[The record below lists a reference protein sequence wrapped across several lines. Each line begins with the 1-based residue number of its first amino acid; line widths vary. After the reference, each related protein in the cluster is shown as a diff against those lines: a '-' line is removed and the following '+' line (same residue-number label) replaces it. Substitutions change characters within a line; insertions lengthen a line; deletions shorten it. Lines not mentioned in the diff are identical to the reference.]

1 MEGER
6 PITREAAASMIAQAE
21 QAIAAGQ
28 DHASVNLAGME
39 LRLERT
45 RDGGF
50 TLRAP
55 GQPVGMLLFERSQ
68 TRPAAYP
75 PNLPFVPGEPVTLTE
90 YEGTFT
96 LIWWAPADAD
106 RVVRDLDAD
115 ARAADWT
122 LQGETRAGNA
132 EVAQRTFAK
141 GDLQRTIMSSSAVV
155 SLLQRS
161 ARMRKRDG

>member
-21 QAIAAGQ
+21 RAIAAGQ
-28 DHASVNLAGME
+28 DQTSVDLAGME

-55 GQPVGMLLFERSQ
+55 GQPMGMLLFERSQ
-68 TRPAAYP
+68 TRPAAFP
-75 PNLPFVPGEPVTLTE
+75 PDLPFVPGEPVTLTE
-90 YEGTFT
+90 SEGTLT
-96 LIWWAPADAD
+96 LMWWAPADAE
-106 RVVRDLDAD
+106 RLFRDLDAD
-115 ARAADWT
+115 ARAAGWT
-122 LQGETRAGNA
+122 LQGETLDGNA
-132 EVAQRTFAK
+132 EVAQRTYAK

-155 SLLQRS
+155 SLLQRP
-161 ARMRKRDG
+161 ARMRRRDG